1 MGMSSTKELTKGQKL
16 IEIARCLKD
25 PIYAIETY
33 LYTEDRTQ
41 GGEVPFRL
49 FPKQKELVHGYVDHR
64 HNIVMK
70 PRQAGISTTT
80 AAYAAVLT
88 ALSNPKSKHKILIAA
103 NKQETAKEFLK
114 KIRDFTRQL
123 PDWMDIYR
131 PANGKDWF
139 SPDKNSDSHYRLN
152 NGSEVK
158 AVASSKDA
166 LRGYTPSIII
176 VDEAAFIEGSRGEE
190 FYEAA
195 QPSLSTGGRC
205 ILISTPN
212 GYDPLYHKT
221 YKLAKLGKNN
231 YNTVDMKWY
240 EDPRYNGRNKSEN
253 FLHGMTWNLLDEKSG
268 EVVESIFDPCSGD
281 INHYTIKSKGT
292 TCTVPQDTWDEM
304 IEKGYTPTSGWFE
317 SMCSDLNHNPRSIAQ
332 ELLCSFLGSGDNVID
347 DKYVKRQEK
356 DNVRPPIRKEWIDGN
371 MWIWEDPI
379 KDHQYILAADPS
391 SGSAADAAGICIF
404 DYVTGHQ
411 VAEYQGK
418 VAPDIL
424 GEMCAHYGSSYDA
437 HIVVDITGGWGAA
450 TVLKLIDL
458 GYPKKKLYYDIT
470 VGIDAIEN
478 NKSLQKHMDN
488 GKLPGLN
495 FQKNRNVIISE
506 LEKGIRMD
514 TFKLRSARALMEMDT
529 FVYINGRPD
538 HMKGYHDDLLMSI
551 GMCMFVAMS
560 SFKDLEK
567 SKGQSKAIV
576 ESWVVTSTDSNDVDT
591 LSRNVDFYMANN
603 EVNRVQAA
611 DSPHNWVFG
620 GMYGFRKGD
629 KRR

>member
-1 MGMSSTKELTKGQKL
+1 MSLTKGQKL
-16 IEIARCLKD
+16 FQIAKCLKD
-25 PIYAIETY
+25 PIYAIENY
-33 LYTEDRTQ
+33 LHTEDRTQ
-41 GGEVPFRL
+41 GGEVPFKL
-49 FPKQKELVHGYVDHR
+49 FPRQRELVHGYVDHR

-80 AAYAAVLT
+80 AAYAAILC
-88 ALSNPKSKHKILIAA
+88 ALANPKSKHKILIAA

-114 KIRDFTRQL
+114 KIKDFTRQL
-123 PDWMDIYR
+123 PAWMDIYR
-131 PANGKDWF
+131 PPNAKDWF
-139 SPDKNSDSHYRLN
+139 SPDKNSDSHYRLH

-195 QPSLSTGGRC
+195 QPSLSTGGRS

-212 GYDPLYHKT
+212 GYDPLYHRT
-221 YKLAKLGKNN
+221 YKMAKLGKNKFN
-231 YNTVDMKWY
+231 ITDMKWY
-240 EDPRYNGRNKSEN
+240 EDPRYNGKQDGT
-253 FLHGMTWNLLDEKSG
+253 GMSWILLDDKNG
-268 EVVESIFDPCSGD
+268 EVVDTIVDPKSGGEG
-281 INHYTIKSKGT
+281 SV
-292 TCTVPQDTWDEM
+292 VPEETWDEM
-304 IEKGYTPTSGWFE
+304 IGKGYAATSLWFE
-317 SMCSDLNHNPRSIAQ
+317 DMCAQLNHNPRSIAQ

-356 DNVRPPIRKEWIDGN
+356 YNVKEPIRKEWLDGN

-379 KDHQYILAADPS
+379 KDHQYILAADAS
-391 SGSAADAAGICIF
+391 SGSAADSAGICIF
-404 DYVTGHQ
+404 DYTTGNQ

-424 GEMCAHYGSSYDA
+424 GEISAHYGRSYDA
-437 HIVVDITGGWGAA
+437 FIVVDITGGWGAA

-458 GYPKKKLYYDIT
+458 GYPKKMMYYDIS
-470 VGIDAIEN
+470 VGIDAVEN
-478 NKSLQKHMDN
+478 NKALQKHLDK

-514 TFKLRSARALMEMDT
+514 SFKLRSARALNEMDT
-529 FVYINGRPD
+529 FVYVNGRPD

-551 GMCMFVAMS
+551 GMCLFVAMS

-567 SKGQSKAIV
+567 SRGQAKAMV
-576 ESWVVTSTDSNDVDT
+576 ESWVVTSTDSTEVDT
-591 LSRNVDFYMANN
+591 LSRNVDFHMAHNQ
-603 EVNRVQAA
+603 VNHVQQA
-611 DSPHNWVFG
+611 DSPHNWLFG

-629 KRR
+629 KRQ

>member
-1 MGMSSTKELTKGQKL
+1 MTKGQKL
-16 IEIARCLKD
+16 LEMARCLKD
-25 PIYAIETY
+25 PIYAIESY
-33 LYTEDRTQ
+33 LHTEDRTQ
-41 GGEVPFRL
+41 GGEVPFKL
-49 FPKQKELVHGYVDHR
+49 FPRQLELVDGYIKHR

-80 AAYAAVLT
+80 AAYCAILT
-88 ALSNPKSKHKILIAA
+88 ALANPKKKHKILIAA

-139 SPDKNSDSHYRLN
+139 SPEKNSDSHYRLN

-166 LRGYTPSIII
+166 LRGYTPSLII

-240 EDPRYNGRNKSEN
+240 EDPRYNGRNKSLQFN
-253 FLHGMTWNLLDEKSG
+253 HGMSWIKKDEKTG
-268 EVVESIFDPCSGD
+268 DVIETIYDPCSGD
-281 INHYTIKSKGT
+281 INHYTIEKEGKE
-292 TCTVPQDTWDEM
+292 CTVPQDKWDDM
-304 IEKGYTPTSGWFE
+304 IADGYEPTSDWFE
-317 SMCSDLNHNPRSIAQ
+317 GMCADLNHNPRSIAQ

-347 DKYVKRQEK
+347 DKYAKRQER
-356 DNVRPPIRKEWIDGN
+356 DNVKDPIRKEWIDGN

-379 KDHQYILAADPS
+379 KDHQYILAADAS
-391 SGSAADAAGICIF
+391 SGSSDDSAGICIM
-404 DYVTGHQ
+404 DYTTGNQ

-418 VAPDIL
+418 VAPDVL
-424 GEMCAHYGSSYDA
+424 GEICAHYGGMYDA
-437 HIVVDITGGWGAA
+437 FIVVDITGGWGAA

-458 GYPKKKLYYDIT
+458 GYPKKRMYYDIT
-470 VGIDAIEN
+470 VGIDSVEN
-478 NKSLQKHMDN
+478 NRALQKHMDN

-506 LEKGIRMD
+506 LEKGVRMD
-514 TFKLRSARALMEMDT
+514 TFKVRSARALNEMDT

-538 HMKGYHDDLLMSI
+538 HMKGYHDDLLMSV
-551 GMCMFVAMS
+551 GMCLFVAMT

-567 SKGQSKAIV
+567 SRGQAKAMV
-576 ESWVVTSTDSNDVDT
+576 ESWVVTSTESTDVDT
-591 LSRNVDFYMANN
+591 LSRQTDFFMANN
-603 EVNRVQAA
+603 EVNRTQAP

-620 GMYGFRKGD
+620 GMYGFRKQD
-629 KRR
+629 KEKYTRR

>member
-1 MGMSSTKELTKGQKL
+1 LIFIGMSLTKGQKL
-16 IEIARCLKD
+16 LEIARCLKD
-25 PIYAIETY
+25 PLFAIESY
-33 LYTEDRTQ
+33 LHTEDRTQ
-41 GGEVPFRL
+41 GGEVPFKL
-49 FPKQKELVHGYVDHR
+49 FPRQKELVHGYIDHR

-80 AAYAAVLT
+80 AAYSAILT
-88 ALSNPKSKHKILIAA
+88 ALASPKKKHKILIAA

-123 PDWMDIYR
+123 PEWMDIYR
-131 PANGKDWF
+131 PPNSKDWF
-139 SPDKNSDSHYRLN
+139 DKAKNSDSHYRLN

-166 LRGYTPSIII
+166 LRGYTPSLII
-176 VDEAAFIEGSRGEE
+176 VDEAAFIEGSKGEE

-240 EDPRYNGRNKSEN
+240 EDPRYNGRNKSKL
-253 FLHGMTWNLLDEKSG
+253 FPHGMTWLMKDPLNG
-268 EVVESIFDPCSGD
+268 EVTDSIFDPCSGD
-281 INHYTIKSKGT
+281 INHYTGEK
-292 TCTVPQDTWDEM
+292 CTVPEDTWDDM
-304 IEKGYTPTSGWFE
+304 IEKGYEPTSGWFE
-317 SMCSDLNHNPRSIAQ
+317 GMCADLNHNPRSIAQ

-347 DKYVKRQEK
+347 DKYAKRQEK
-356 DNVRPPIRKEWIDGN
+356 VNVKEPIRKEWTDGN

-379 KDHQYILAADPS
+379 KDHQYILAADAS
-391 SGSAADAAGICIF
+391 SGSADDSAGICIM
-404 DYVTGHQ
+404 DYTTGNQ

-418 VAPDIL
+418 VAPDVL
-424 GEMCAHYGSSYDA
+424 GEMCAHYGTSYDA
-437 HIVVDITGGWGAA
+437 HVVVDITGGWGAA

-458 GYPKKKLYYDIT
+458 NYPKKRLFYDIT

-478 NKSLQKHMDN
+478 NKALQKHMDK

-506 LEKGIRMD
+506 LEKGVRMD
-514 TFKLRSARALMEMDT
+514 TFKVRSARAINEMDT
-529 FVYINGRPD
+529 FVFINGRPD

-551 GMCMFVAMS
+551 GMCLFVAAT

-567 SKGQSKAIV
+567 SRGQAQAMV
-576 ESWVVTSTDSNDVDT
+576 ESWVVTSTDSSDVDT
-591 LSRNVDFYMANN
+591 LSRQTDFHMAHN

-629 KRR
+629 KQRRR

>member
-1 MGMSSTKELTKGQKL
+1 MSSTKQLTKGQKL

-131 PANGKDWF
+131 PANAKDWF
-139 SPDKNSDSHYRLN
+139 SPDKNSDSHYRLH

-347 DKYVKRQEK
+347 DKYVKRQER

-379 KDHQYILAADPS
+379 KDHQYILAADAS

-404 DYVTGHQ
+404 DYTTGNQ

-424 GEMCAHYGSSYDA
+424 GEMCTHYGGSYDA
-437 HIVVDITGGWGAA
+437 HVVVDITGGWGAA

-458 GYPKKKLYYDIT
+458 GYPKKKMYYDIT

-478 NKSLQKHMDN
+478 NKALQKHMDN

-551 GMCMFVAMS
+551 GMALFVAMS

-567 SKGQSKAIV
+567 SRGQAKAMV
-576 ESWVVTSTDSNDVDT
+576 ESWVVTSTDSTDVDT

-603 EVNRVQAA
+603 EVNRSQAA